1 MAYDSS
7 KIPKSDIESLSRQ
20 FLPYVL
26 AFYESEEGKKEY
38 EEWEKQQSEK
48 ESD

>member
-7 KIPKSDIESLSRQ
+7 KIPNEDIEVLARH

-26 AFYESEEGKKEY
+26 AFYESEEGRKEY
-38 EEWEKQQSEK
+38 EEWEKQQSENN
-48 ESD
+48 SD